1 MPRLKPTTELI
12 AAILARVPEGFISQS
27 ALAQRVEINN
37 KLAAELVQAGVVER
51 IGDDFYAPDRLTPEQ
66 LNDYRTWCRP
76 ILPNMNK
83 RGELSEPTITEQQTA
98 RKSIVV
104 QMQNDFYV
112 RILQR
117 VEGSDKG
124 YIPFDDVCESPEER
138 AVLQHML
145 TSGLLKHSESLVYD
159 PLRIGPKTIRLANR
173 QYRLAPMREQLIA
186 HLQGSPGA
194 TASRQSLITQ
204 FDYDASVLNEVMSS
218 GGFSS
223 YHVPVKKASTTS
235 ELWIRLAGSNVE
247 TAMQAALA
255 AVKINDETWQPALEI
270 CGDVL
275 RPGSRDGKRRRTQ
288 VIARTFIVTMAAK
301 RLHLKPETLE
311 AAIGQGAL
319 TSFVDPEE
327 RVRIPAVVVESLR
340 SDPPGFEALAAFET
354 IRAREISLVCGVI
367 YQTAR
372 RRLQRA
378 RLSTSTPTW
387 GEVRG
392 RWELPET
399 YAEFRQKLKQRLEQR
414 REERA
419 ARIALMLEQE
429 KIRREQERLD
439 AVKEKQRR
447 DELRIKLVEAF
458 PTWRHDG
465 RVDQRILAHVGPPN
479 SGKTYVALNA
489 LVEAGSGWYLAPL
502 RLLAFEIFDRLN
514 QQGVPCNLLTGEEY
528 VEIPGARFTAAT
540 IEMFDARSS
549 GECVVID
556 EAHMLADPDRGWAWT
571 RALMTAKAP
580 EIHVIGPDR
589 AQSLIERLSASAAIP
604 LEIVGHQRLAP
615 IKIADK
621 HWPLRELP
629 RRTILVAFS
638 RWMVLHLK
646 TDLEQMDRRVSVVY
660 GNLPPEVRRKQADR
674 FASGETEICVA
685 TDAVGMGLNLPAD
698 YVCFYEIE
706 KFDGRQVRNLTADEI
721 QQIGGRAGRFGLSTI
736 GEIGATNKHN
746 LNYIRRQYYAE
757 PHILTHARVAP
768 SVEDLE
774 LIPGNLAS
782 KLAQWSSLQS
792 IPESLRNAIKT
803 ADMTERIELAKMLE
817 DREVDHLG
825 LDLAL
830 KLVNAP
836 TRQSSRPYWLS
847 CVRAILRNSAMPL
860 PEDAPSLIVDSDD
873 LERTEYSISCADIY
887 LWLARRPEFRFFAPD
902 EQVMRQMRLDW
913 STRIDRALVLKLDT
927 SRRCTQCKRP
937 LPLGYRYR
945 ICDRC
950 YNRRYDSYDDV

>member
-27 ALAQRVEINN
+27 ALAQRLEINN
-37 KLAAELVQAGVVER
+37 KIANELVQQGIVER
-51 IGDDFYAPDRLTPEQ
+51 AGDDFYAPDRLTSNE
-66 LNDYRTWCRP
+66 LHDSRAWCRP
-76 ILPNMNK
+76 ALPNMNR
-83 RGELSEPTITEQQTA
+83 RGELSEATITEQRAA
-98 RKSIVV
+98 RKSTVA
-104 QMQNDFYV
+104 QMENDFYV

-117 VEGSDKG
+117 VEASQKG
-124 YIPFDDVCESPEER
+124 FVPFDDVCESPEER
-138 AVLQHML
+138 TALQQML
-145 TSGLLKHSESLVYD
+145 ASGLLRHSEALVYD

-173 QYRLAPMREQLIA
+173 QHRLGPMREQIKAYLEEK
-186 HLQGSPGA
+186 PGA
-194 TASRQSLITQ
+194 TASRQAIINQ
-204 FDYDASVLNEVMSS
+204 FGYDASALNEVMSS

-223 YHVPVKKASTTS
+223 FHVPVKKATQTS
-235 ELWIRLAGSNVE
+235 ELWIRLAGSSPE
-247 TAMQAALA
+247 AAMQAALA
-255 AVKINDETWQPALEI
+255 AVKITDEMWQPALEI
-270 CGDVL
+270 CGEML
-275 RPGSRDGKRRRTQ
+275 RPGSRDGRRRRTQ
-288 VIARTFIVTMAAK
+288 VIARTFSVAMAAK
-301 RLHLKPETLE
+301 RLRLKPETLE
-311 AAIGQGAL
+311 AAIAKGMVA
-319 TSFVDPEE
+319 SIVDPEE
-327 RVRIPAVVVESLR
+327 RVRIPAALVESIR
-340 SDPPGFEALAAFET
+340 ADPEAFEALAAFET
-354 IRAREISLVCGVI
+354 VRAREISLVCGVI

-378 RLSTSTPTW
+378 KLSTSLPTW
-387 GEVRG
+387 GDVRG

-399 YAEFRQKLKQRLEQR
+399 YREFQQLLKQRLEQR

-419 ARIALMLEQE
+419 ARLAFMLEQE
-429 KIRREQERLD
+429 KLRREQEKLEAAR
-439 AVKEKQRR
+439 EKQRR
-447 DELRIKLVEAF
+447 DELRTRLVEAF

-479 SGKTYVALNA
+479 SGKTHVALNA

-528 VEIPGARFTAAT
+528 VEIPGAQFTAAT
-540 IEMFDARSS
+540 VEMFDARMS

-580 EIHVIGPDR
+580 EIRVIGPER

-615 IKIADK
+615 IRIADK
-621 HWPLRELP
+621 HWPLKELP

-706 KFDGRQVRNLTADEI
+706 KFDGRQVRNLSADEI

-836 TRQSSRPYWLS
+836 TRQSSRGYWLS
-847 CVRAILRNSAMPL
+847 CVRAILRNVAMPL
-860 PEDAPSLIVDSDD
+860 PEEPPSLIVDSDD

-887 LWLARRPEFRFFAPD
+887 LWLGRRPEFRYFAPD
-902 EQVMRQMRLDW
+902 EQVMREMRLDW

-927 SRRCTQCKRP
+927 SRRCAQCKRP

>member
-12 AAILARVPEGFISQS
+12 AAILARIPEGFISQS
-27 ALAQRVEINN
+27 TLAQRVEINN
-37 KLAAELVQAGVVER
+37 KIASELVQPGAVER
-51 IGDDFYAPDRLTPEQ
+51 VGEDFYSPDRLTPHQ
-66 LNDYRTWCRP
+66 LSDFRAWCRP
-76 ILPNMNK
+76 SLPTINK
-83 RGELSEPTITEQQTA
+83 RGELSEPTIAEQRAA
-98 RKSIVV
+98 RKIKVA
-104 QMQNDFYV
+104 QMDNDFYV
-112 RILQR
+112 RILQK
-117 VEGSDKG
+117 VEDSANGFM
-124 YIPFDDVCESPEER
+124 PFDDVCESPEER
-138 AVLQHML
+138 ILLQSLL
-145 TSGLLKHSESLVYD
+145 TSGLLKHSEALVYD

-173 QYRLAPMREQLIA
+173 QHRIAPLREQFRAYLA
-186 HLQGSPGA
+186 EKPGL
-194 TASRQSLITQ
+194 TTSRQAIISQ
-204 FDYDASVLNEVMSS
+204 FALEGSSLNEVLSS

-223 YHVPVKKASTTS
+223 FHVPVKKANITS
-235 ELWIRLAGSNVE
+235 ELWIRLVE
-247 TAMQAALA
+247 GDASTAMQAALA
-255 AVKINDETWQPALEI
+255 AVKITDEAWQPALEI
-270 CGDVL
+270 CGNVL
-275 RPGSRDGKRRRTQ
+275 RPGARDGVRRRTQ
-288 VIARTFIVTMAAK
+288 VIARTFSVAMAAK
-301 RLHLKPETLE
+301 RLRLKPETLE
-311 AAIGQGAL
+311 TAIGQDAL
-319 TSFVDPEE
+319 VSFVDPEE
-327 RVRIPAVVVESLR
+327 RVRIPAGVVENIR
-340 SDPPGFEALAAFET
+340 SDPAAFEAIAGFESVRT
-354 IRAREISLVCGVI
+354 REISLVCAVV

-372 RRLQRA
+372 RRLQRVKLNA
-378 RLSTSTPTW
+378 STPDW
-387 GEVRG
+387 QDVRG
-392 RWELPET
+392 RWELPQT
-399 YAEFRQKLKQRLEQR
+399 YTEFREILKQRIEQR

-419 ARIALMLEQE
+419 ARIARLLEQE
-429 KIRREQERLD
+429 RIRREQERID
-439 AVKEKQRR
+439 AEREKQRR
-447 DELRIKLVEAF
+447 DELRTRLVEAF

-465 RVDQRILAHVGPPN
+465 RIDQRILVHVGPPN
-479 SGKTYVALNA
+479 SGKTHVALNA

-528 VEIPGARFTAAT
+528 VEIPGAKFTAAT
-540 IEMFDARSS
+540 IEMFDARNS
-549 GECVVID
+549 GDCVVID

-580 EIHVIGPDR
+580 EIRVIGPDR
-589 AQSLIERLSASAAIP
+589 SQSLIERLAASAAIP
-604 LEIVGHQRLAP
+604 LELVEHQRLSP

-621 HWPLRELP
+621 HWPLKELP
-629 RRTILVAFS
+629 KRTILVAFS

-646 TDLEQMDRRVSVVY
+646 TELEQMDRRVSVVY

-674 FASGETEICVA
+674 FAAGETEICVA

-746 LNYIRRQYYAE
+746 LNYIRRQYYAN

-817 DREVDHLG
+817 DREVDRLG

-830 KLVNAP
+830 KMVNAP
-836 TRQSSRPYWLS
+836 TRQSSRAYWLS
-847 CVRAILRNSAMPL
+847 CVRAILRNDRMPL
-860 PEDAPSLIVDSDD
+860 PDDPPTLIVDSDD
-873 LERTEYSISCADIY
+873 LERTEFCISCADIY
-887 LWLARRPEFRFFAPD
+887 LWLARRPEFRYFAPD
-902 EQVMRQMRLDW
+902 EDHMRHLRLDW

-950 YNRRYDSYDDV
+950 YSRRYDHYDDV